1 MKNSRRTVWILVGIV
16 IMVVLFIWT
25 NGAYATNYE
34 PNQQQQQGQ
43 IQGQVQGQIQG
54 QQQSSV
60 NNNQSNATNA
70 NNQSVTIKEASQPR
84 NYHPA
89 ADIRFAPLGSY
100 NGEYIRGANFIPIE
114 TLIRLK
120 KVFSYEAA
128 HKDYGKKFGKGKC
141 ITIGHS
147 FNGRDEIEPSEE
159 IKVLIEVDPSTVNTI
174 GFLTIKAI
182 EKDIDSFMVLQKCVL
197 SAALMKADAILVTG
211 QGAET
216 TVKSS
221 GWGIGFNTSG
231 GIINDMDNRGRSAAA
246 SGGTGWSTG
255 KASLLT
261 FPWLQIQVLKYK

>member
-1 MKNSRRTVWILVGIV
+1 MKNSRRTIYFLLGLVIILV
-16 IMVVLFIWT
+16 LFLWASW
-25 NGAYATNYE
+25 AYACSS
-34 PNQQQQQGQ
+34 PDQWQQQQQK
-43 IQGQVQGQIQG
+43 
-54 QQQSSV
+54 QSI
-60 NNNQSNATNA
+60 
-70 NNQSVTIKEASQPR
+70 TINETR
-84 NYHPA
+84 TYHPA

-114 TLIRLK
+114 VLTKFK

-128 HKDYGKKFGKGKC
+128 YKDYGKQYGKGKC

-147 FNGRDEIEPSEE
+147 YNGREEIEPSKE
-159 IKVLIEVDPSTVNTI
+159 IRVLTEVNPNTVVSI
-174 GFLTIKAI
+174 GFLTIKAV
-182 EKDIDSFMVLQKCVL
+182 EKNVDSFIVMQKAIL

-211 QGAET
+211 EGAET

-231 GIINDMDNRGRSAAA
+231 GTIDDIDNRGRSAAA